1 MTCTLMTTTTRWWH
15 TFNDDTRPDD
25 DTCEIFHIS
34 LHTPFFCQV
43 NELQSKIKTVT
54 RRMMS
59 MVSELSMH
67 QAEGVKLQQEVR
79 ERESELEMCY
89 RRMEKGEP
97 PNVSI
102 EREWLCLVRDT
113 ESKARDKDIARQV
126 GTAAEQVIWWSSL
139 VVMLHVVQIYVSSI
153 ITDVTVFLHVVP
165 SMF

>member
-1 MTCTLMTTTTRWWH
+1 MS
-15 TFNDDTRPDD
+15 FS
-25 DTCEIFHIS
+25 F
-34 LHTPFFCQV
+34 QV
-43 NELQSKIKTVT
+43 NELQTRIKLVT

-97 PNVSI
+97 PNMSI

-113 ESKARDKDIARQV
+113 EAKARDKNIARQV
-126 GTAAEQVIWWSSL
+126 GAA
-139 VVMLHVVQIYVSSI
+139 VQ
-153 ITDVTVFLHVVP
+153 
-165 SMF
+165 

>member
-1 MTCTLMTTTTRWWH
+1 M
-15 TFNDDTRPDD
+15 
-25 DTCEIFHIS
+25 
-34 LHTPFFCQV
+34 

-97 PNVSI
+97 PNVTI

-113 ESKARDKDIARQV
+113 EAKARDKDIARQV
-126 GTAAEQVIWWSSL
+126 GTAAGHGNGQG
-139 VVMLHVVQIYVSSI
+139 HR
-153 ITDVTVFLHVVP
+153 VTFTWCNVACCANLCQQYCYGYYCIFYIVP
-165 SMF
+165 LMF